1 MIDRILVL
9 QHGQASIER
18 GFSVNKEAMEINQL
32 EESLVAQR
40 IIYDAIKDIDL
51 RQMTVSKEL
60 VKYCRMS
67 SRRYKERL
75 AQQKAAKEDD
85 NAAIR
90 ERKRK
95 AQELALK
102 EAEVKKRR
110 LVLMALEEEV
120 LVLRKN

>member
-1 MIDRILVL
+1 MQSRTLITI
-9 QHGQASIER
+9 
-18 GFSVNKEAMEINQL
+18 
-32 EESLVAQR
+32 
-40 IIYDAIKDIDL
+40 
-51 RQMTVSKEL
+51 SKEL
-60 VKYCRMS
+60 VKYRRMS

-75 AQQKAAKEDD
+75 AQQKAAKEDE
-85 NAAIR
+85 NAAAR

-110 LVLMALEEEV
+110 LELMALEEEV